1 MVSSTSMMLMTT
13 SNSTSVKPSRNPNR
27 LEVLFIRNS
36 QFRTF
41 CRENHNHP
49 AARLLQEAKLCL
61 SVYQTEWRLAAS
73 SETDSRCPRVTS
85 LPAGAPLIMRV
96 IGRDGDLIH
105 KTRSQSLDSSPRCLV
120 VRIAGND
127 NGFVHRTDK
136 WGKSAAGLK
145 RITVT
150 SMALINFEPD
160 VSSTDPNMFCIADSK
175 VDVANINAADSHDP
189 EMIKRN
195 EAF

>member
-1 MVSSTSMMLMTT
+1 MAIWVLIFAEDNADKARAAKIAMMLMTT

-41 CRENHNHP
+41 YRENHNHP

-85 LPAGAPLIMRV
+85 L
-96 IGRDGDLIH
+96 
-105 KTRSQSLDSSPRCLV
+105 
-120 VRIAGND
+120 
-127 NGFVHRTDK
+127 
-136 WGKSAAGLK
+136 
-145 RITVT
+145 
-150 SMALINFEPD
+150 
-160 VSSTDPNMFCIADSK
+160 
-175 VDVANINAADSHDP
+175 
-189 EMIKRN
+189 
-195 EAF
+195 